1 MALTTL
7 HLLMKGEDMA
17 VSKNNRA
24 TRWETNP
31 FFLEL
36 FREHGESDDRERHWH
51 AAMAH
56 AGEGDPP
63 LRFPAYECLYRINV
77 CAQKLVDLLDE
88 ASIRFGV
95 EREALAYYHSLIQ
108 SVRAGASQDIISFM
122 NGVELTE
129 AWLFE
134 QLRRSEETRLRDPE
148 DVYLE
153 VKRLESERA
162 EKGLPPRLE
171 FIEDRKTSKSR
182 H

>member
-1 MALTTL
+1 
-7 HLLMKGEDMA
+7 MA

-24 TRWETNP
+24 TGCETNP

-36 FREHGESDDRERHWH
+36 FREHGESHERERHWH
-51 AAMAH
+51 TAMAH
-56 AGEGDPP
+56 AGEGEPP

-77 CAQKLVDLLDE
+77 HAQKLVELLDE
-88 ASIRFGV
+88 ASTRFGV
-95 EREALAYYHSLIQ
+95 KQESVAYFQSLIQ
-108 SVRAGASQDIISFM
+108 SVRAGASQDIVSFM

-134 QLRRSEETRLRDPE
+134 QLRRSEETKLRDPE

-162 EKGLPPRLE
+162 EKGLPPRLK
-171 FIEDRKTSKSR
+171 FTEDPKTSKSR